1 MTWQSFQSRTNGGQ
15 TREKKGLARN
25 GLVQNPNKY
34 SHGTH
39 QDSRSTAKVIFP
51 SKIKHLKAETLSKF
65 LWMDMDLYLHTAP
78 FLYCENSNC
87 LNTCMPCYHAEITH
101 ADDRCMLISKT
112 PIPWCFR
119 SPVEQRGS
127 TVASARG
134 FKQLDGV
141 GRGSGVDAARDM
153 MTDERIA
160 TTSSSSGQQ
169 PSFAAST
176 GRVEGS

>member
-1 MTWQSFQSRTNGGQ
+1 MPATGHSPQPT
-15 TREKKGLARN
+15 AM
-25 GLVQNPNKY
+25 
-34 SHGTH
+34 SHGMH
-39 QDSRSTAKVIFP
+39 ASYSVRVHDVRRSYTAMKP
-51 SKIKHLKAETLSKF
+51 CNNGQSDTELTRTA
-65 LWMDMDLYLHTAP
+65 WMDMDLYLHTAP
-78 FLYCENSNC
+78 FLSSENSNR

-141 GRGSGVDAARDM
+141 RWGSGVDAARDM